1 VRAELS
7 PDEAAE
13 LERYEALVSYV
24 DREIVRLTPRRR
36 DSAGKVAAA
45 LAFNAALG
53 DPQQRYPS
61 IQVAGTSGKGSVSA
75 LLSEAL
81 LSAGVRVGLHVSPYL
96 QSFSEKTWIA
106 GRLAS
111 PSQLWSALEHVRPE
125 TERVRHDPQLPA
137 SVHGLTSLAI
147 SYQAFADAGV
157 ELAVMETGCGGRF
170 DLVQGL
176 RKALCVISDLA
187 LDHQQ
192 ALGETLPEIAW
203 HKAGILEAGV
213 PAVALKGPGKDV
225 VAAEA
230 ELVGAPLDLVSLE
243 DLAPEPRVL
252 VFPTLGR
259 VEFPEP
265 LSGFRQRNL
274 ALAGLGLD
282 ALARA
287 GWELRG
293 EHLLAAAAAPP
304 LPGRLEEVQSS
315 PRVVLDGAHNP
326 HKLEGCLRALVGEP
340 GRGPR
345 LHVLLGASGLRAPE
359 DLVAALV
366 PWRPRVT
373 TTRLELYGKRTVP
386 ADELAQ
392 VARAQGLEAQALEP
406 PEAALEAALAALPE
420 GETLLVTGSIYLV
433 GRLRERWV
441 PRSAVILGGS
451 TNPPRGNA

>member
-1 VRAELS
+1 MTAELT
-7 PDEAAE
+7 PAQAAE

-24 DREIVRLTPRRR
+24 DREIVRLTPRRK
-36 DSAGKVAAA
+36 DPAGKVAAA

-81 LSAGVRVGLHVSPYL
+81 HAAGIRTGLHVSPYL

-111 PSQLWSALEHVRPE
+111 PSQLWQALEHVRPQ
-125 TERVRHDPQLPA
+125 TERVRHDPELPA

-147 SYQAFADAGV
+147 SYQAFAEAEI

-176 RKALCVISDLA
+176 RKALCVITDLA

-213 PAVALKGPGKDV
+213 PAVALTGPGKQV
-225 VAAEA
+225 IAAEA
-230 ELVGAPLDLVSLE
+230 ELVGAPLRLVSLE

-252 VFPTLGR
+252 AFPRLGR

-274 ALAGLGLD
+274 ALAGLALD
-282 ALARA
+282 ALAEA
-287 GWELRG
+287 GWSVGG
-293 EHLLAAAAAPP
+293 EHLLAAAEAPS
-304 LPGRLEEVQSS
+304 LPGRLEEVQAA

-326 HKLEGCLRALVGEP
+326 HKLEGCLRALAGAPGE
-340 GRGPR
+340 GPQ

-359 DLVAALV
+359 DLVAALA

-386 ADELAQ
+386 AEELAAT
-392 VARAQGLEAQALEP
+392 ARALGLEARAIEP
-406 PEAALEAALAALPE
+406 PEEALAAAMATTE
-420 GETLLVTGSIYLV
+420 AGQTLLVTGSIYLV
-433 GRLRERWV
+433 GRLRERWF
-441 PRSAVILGGS
+441 PRDAVILSGS
-451 TNPPRGNA
+451 TGARRGS

>member
-1 VRAELS
+1 MTAGEV
-7 PDEAAE
+7 E
-13 LERYEALVSYV
+13 LERYRALVSYV
-24 DREIVRLTPRRR
+24 DKEIVRLTPRRK

-45 LAFNAALG
+45 LAFNAAVG
-53 DPQQRYPS
+53 DPQRRYPS

-81 LSAGVRVGLHVSPYL
+81 HAAGIRTGLHVSPYL

-111 PSQLWSALEHVRPE
+111 PSQLWAALERVRPE
-125 TERVRHDPQLPA
+125 TERVRHDPELPA

-176 RKALCVISDLA
+176 DKALCVISDLA

-192 ALGETLPEIAW
+192 ALGETLEEIAW
-203 HKAGILEAGV
+203 HKAGILEEGV
-213 PAVALKGPGKDV
+213 PAVALTGPGKAV

-230 ELVGAPLDLVSLE
+230 EAIGAPLELVSVE
-243 DLAPEPRVL
+243 DLSPGPRSL
-252 VFPTLGR
+252 EFPTLGR
-259 VEFPEP
+259 VEFPEALFP
-265 LSGFRQRNL
+265 EALGGFRQRNL

-287 GWELRG
+287 GWPLRG
-293 EHLLAAAAAPP
+293 EHLLAAAQAPA
-304 LPGRLEEVQSS
+304 LPGRLEVVQRD

-340 GRGPR
+340 GEGPP
-345 LHVLLGASGLRAPE
+345 LHVLLGASGLRAPA
-359 DLVAALV
+359 DLVAALA

-386 ADELAQ
+386 ADELAE
-392 VARAQGLEAQALEP
+392 VARAAGLEARPSEP
-406 PEAALEAALAALPE
+406 PERALEEALASSASE
-420 GETLLVTGSIYLV
+420 ETLLVTGSIYLV

-441 PRSAVILGGS
+441 SQEEVILSGS
-451 TNPPRGNA
+451 TGGWGAAE

>member
-1 VRAELS
+1 MTKLSQAES
-7 PDEAAE
+7 AE
-13 LERYEALVSYV
+13 LERYEALVGYI

-53 DPQQRYPS
+53 NPQQRYPS

-81 LSAGVRVGLHVSPYL
+81 HAAGIRTGLHVSPYL
-96 QSFSEKTWIA
+96 QSFTEKTWVA

-111 PSQLWSALEHVRPE
+111 PTQLWAALEHVRPE
-125 TERVRHDPQLPA
+125 TERVRHDEELPA
-137 SVHGLTSLAI
+137 SVHGLTSLAV
-147 SYQAFADAGV
+147 SYQAFAEAEV
-157 ELAVMETGCGGRF
+157 EVAVMETGCGGRF

-192 ALGETLPEIAW
+192 ALGETLEEIAW

-213 PAVALKGPGKDV
+213 PAVALRGPGKEV

-230 ELVGAPLDLVSLE
+230 LRVGAPLQLVSLE
-243 DLAPEPRVL
+243 DLTLDSRTL
-252 VFPTLGR
+252 VFSSLGR

-274 ALAGLGLD
+274 ALAGLALD
-282 ALARA
+282 SLKRV
-287 GWELRG
+287 GWAVSG
-293 EHLLAAAAAPP
+293 EHLLAASQAPA
-304 LPGRLEEVQSS
+304 LPGRLEEVQSA

-326 HKLEGCLRALVGEP
+326 HKLEGCLQALCGEAP
-340 GRGPR
+340 AEDSGPGPR
-345 LHVLLGASGLRAPE
+345 LAVLLGASGLRPPE
-359 DLVAALV
+359 DLIAALA
-366 PWRPRVT
+366 PWRPRVIA
-373 TTRLELYGKRTVP
+373 TRLELYGKRTVP
-386 ADELAQ
+386 AEELAE
-392 VARAQGLEAQALEP
+392 VARGQGLEAEAIEP
-406 PEAALEAALAALPE
+406 PEAALDAALARLQP

-441 PRSAVILGGS
+441 SRDAVILSGS
-451 TNPPRGNA
+451 SAG

>member
-1 VRAELS
+1 VTSQESSSQEL
-7 PDEAAE
+7 A
-13 LERYEALVSYV
+13 RYEALVSYV

-81 LSAGVRVGLHVSPYL
+81 HAAGVRTGLHVSPYL

-111 PSQLWSALEHVRPE
+111 PTQLWAALEHVRPE
-125 TERVRHDPQLPA
+125 TERVRHDPELPA

-147 SYQAFADAGV
+147 SYQAFAEAEI

-176 RKALCVISDLA
+176 NKALCVISDLA

-192 ALGETLPEIAW
+192 ALGETLAEIAW

-213 PAVALKGPGKDV
+213 PAVALRGPGKEV
-225 VAAEA
+225 VEAEA
-230 ELVGAPLDLVSLE
+230 LRVGAPLRLVSLE
-243 DLAPEPRVL
+243 DLALEPRAL
-252 VFPTLGR
+252 VFPNLGR

-265 LSGFRQRNL
+265 LSGFPQRNL
-274 ALAGLGLD
+274 ALAGLALD
-282 ALARA
+282 ALSQA
-287 GWELRG
+287 GWDLRA
-293 EHLLAAAAAPP
+293 EHLLAAAQAPP
-304 LPGRLEEVQSS
+304 LPGRLEEVQAS

-326 HKLEGCLRALVGEP
+326 HKLEGCLRALAGEP
-340 GRGPR
+340 GQGPR
-345 LHVLLGASGLRAPE
+345 LHVLLGASGLRAPD
-359 DLVAALV
+359 DLVAALA

-386 ADELAQ
+386 ADELAAT
-392 VARAQGLEAQALEP
+392 ARAHGLEAQAIEP
-406 PEAALEAALAALPE
+406 PEEALEAALSALGPDQ
-420 GETLLVTGSIYLV
+420 TLLVTGSIYLV

-441 PRSAVILGGS
+441 PRDRVILSGS
-451 TNPPRGNA
+451 TSG

>member
-1 VRAELS
+1 MTSQESSSQEL
-7 PDEAAE
+7 A
-13 LERYEALVSYV
+13 RYEALVSYV

-81 LSAGVRVGLHVSPYL
+81 HAAGVRTGLHVSPYL

-111 PSQLWSALEHVRPE
+111 PTQLWAALEHVRPE
-125 TERVRHDPQLPA
+125 TERVRHDPELPA

-147 SYQAFADAGV
+147 SYQAFAEAEI

-176 RKALCVISDLA
+176 NKALCVISDLA

-192 ALGETLPEIAW
+192 ALGETLAEIAW

-213 PAVALKGPGKDV
+213 PAVALRGPGKEV
-225 VAAEA
+225 VEAEA
-230 ELVGAPLDLVSLE
+230 LRVGAPLRLVSLE
-243 DLAPEPRVL
+243 DLALEPRAL
-252 VFPTLGR
+252 VFPNLGR

-265 LSGFRQRNL
+265 LSGFPQRNL
-274 ALAGLGLD
+274 ALAGLALD
-282 ALARA
+282 ALSQA
-287 GWELRG
+287 GWDLRA
-293 EHLLAAAAAPP
+293 EHLLAAAQAPP
-304 LPGRLEEVQSS
+304 LPGRLEEVQAS

-326 HKLEGCLRALVGEP
+326 HKLEGCLRALAGEP
-340 GRGPR
+340 GQGPR
-345 LHVLLGASGLRAPE
+345 LHVLLGASGLRAPD
-359 DLVAALV
+359 DLVAALA

-386 ADELAQ
+386 ADELAAT
-392 VARAQGLEAQALEP
+392 ARAHGLEAQAIEP
-406 PEAALEAALAALPE
+406 PEEALEAALSALGPDQ
-420 GETLLVTGSIYLV
+420 TLLVTGSIYLV

-441 PRSAVILGGS
+441 PRDRVILSGS
-451 TNPPRGNA
+451 TSG